1 MYATA
6 LQPQPTYIN
15 TLVIAGASNAPI
27 ANVICKRLSATGLPS
42 ELSLIIALLIMLIE
56 PRPIPI
62 STNAAYMITTDGIIA
77 INIHDNGIR
86 NDIATIDALRPILA
100 ARSGN
105 IKLASRL
112 PIANADKS
120 PPATL

>member
-1 MYATA
+1 
-6 LQPQPTYIN
+6 
-15 TLVIAGASNAPI
+15 
-27 ANVICKRLSATGLPS
+27 
-42 ELSLIIALLIMLIE
+42 MLIE